1 MIKTLKKP
9 YFITSHNVL
18 AHIEDIQSTFKS
30 IFDLLEDDGYFCF
43 EVGYFKNVV
52 ENNYL
57 DTIYHEHL
65 DYHHAN
71 PLIKFLNKIGFSILD
86 ISLNKIQGGS
96 IRIFGKKSK
105 KIKNNK
111 KVLNFCEN
119 EKKTILFNEKQFNL
133 LINNF
138 FKNIEKIKNFLNNK
152 KYLGVVGFGSPTKAV
167 LLNNLLDIDNE
178 VIKYTLEDNV
188 LKTNKYL
195 PTSGIPILKNTRKN
209 LNKSVSYYLIYAW
222 NFSSDILKK
231 LKKNKKYLNYNA
243 KVIIPLPELKI
254 KKI

>member
-1 MIKTLKKP
+1 M
-9 YFITSHNVL
+9 
-18 AHIEDIQSTFKS
+18 
-30 IFDLLEDDGYFCF
+30 
-43 EVGYFKNVV
+43 
-52 ENNYL
+52 
-57 DTIYHEHL
+57 
-65 DYHHAN
+65 
-71 PLIKFLNKIGFSILD
+71 
-86 ISLNKIQGGS
+86 NKIQGGS